1 VYTWESQVGKILVAA
16 AILAGLTTAGTA
28 AQRPEGGNQE
38 RDVRRM
44 IDRAVPRRPPAVA
57 VAEQQAA
64 RRARESQRN
73 NNSVKET
80 INGNTFNF
88 KEADLYEIIEAVSAL
103 TGKNFQLDSTV
114 KAKGKVTLITHTPIE
129 PDLAYE
135 VLESI
140 LQQQGFALVPTV
152 DGNIIRVVQTRKAI
166 TSDIPTGVGPDGETI
181 EGYERFQTQLVPIM
195 YGEASEISQVVT
207 NLIAQDEGNVNV
219 YAPTNTIIITTTVSN
234 LRRLL
239 DIIRQIDVPG
249 FEQKI
254 EIYTL
259 EYARAGEISSEIEQ
273 VFGEQGATRSAT
285 RSTAPRQ
292 VRSIGT
298 AARARARTPSTII
311 GTEVTMRIV
320 PDERTNS
327 LIIVAAQTMIDDVV
341 SLIKRLDTSTAFE
354 EENLHVYPLLN
365 ADAQEVAGIL
375 SELTSGVQPRRG
387 GQAGGAQQ
395 QAQIQPFER
404 EVNIVAYEVTN
415 VLLIMASP
423 EDYAVLKAIIDK
435 LDVLQNQVWI
445 EAVIL
450 EVTVNDGYEVGVDV
464 SALFEE
470 DVVAG
475 SAFGTY
481 ASLANALVGGPAAL
495 PSGGVVG
502 ILDHDHNVG
511 TLVNPE
517 TGEIVEI
524 PYIPAVITAMQTVT
538 DVDVLSRPQL
548 LTADNVESSI
558 VVGQDVPFIT
568 GSSRG
573 LNQSVGAGQY
583 ASVFSQIR
591 RQDVGITLK
600 VTPQI
605 SEGEYVKLELQVTN
619 SSVASP
625 APGIPDANIAGPTLS
640 KSEITNQIVIQD
652 GHTAV
657 LGGLMSKSDSTG
669 RSKIPILGDVPLLGF
684 LFRRTSTTDL
694 KRNLVIFITPTIV
707 KTGEQM
713 AQLSEEQRTMY
724 DESKAETLTSH
735 NYLRRIFKKVK
746 LQK

>member
-1 VYTWESQVGKILVAA
+1 MLVGA
-16 AILAGLTTAGTA
+16 AILAGLPAAGA
-28 AQRPEGGNQE
+28 AVQRPEETGQE
-38 RDVRRM
+38 
-44 IDRAVPRRPPAVA
+44 
-57 VAEQQAA
+57 QAA
-64 RRARESQRN
+64 LGTKESQRN
-73 NNSVKET
+73 NNSAKET
-80 INGNTFNF
+80 ISGDMFNF
-88 KEADLYEIIEAVSAL
+88 KDVPLYDVIEAVSAL
-103 TGKNFQLDSTV
+103 TGQNFQIDSTV
-114 KAKGKVTLITHTPIE
+114 KGNITLITNTPID
-129 PDLAYE
+129 PALAYPI
-135 VLESI
+135 LESI
-140 LQQQGFALVPTV
+140 LQAQGFALVPSV
-152 DGNIIRVVQTRKAI
+152 DGNIIRVVQMRKAI
-166 TSDIPTGVGPDGETI
+166 TSDIPIGTGPDRKTI
-181 EGYERFQTQLVPIM
+181 DGYERFQTQLVQIM
-195 YGEASEISQVVT
+195 YGDAGEISQVV
-207 NLIAQDEGNVNV
+207 NSLIAQDAGNVNV

-234 LRRLL
+234 LRRVLE
-239 DIIRQIDVPG
+239 IIRQIDVPG

-259 EYARAGEISSEIEQ
+259 EYARAGEIASEIDQ
-273 VFGEQGATRSAT
+273 VFGGQGPGQSAA
-285 RSTAPRQ
+285 RPARVRQ
-292 VRSIGT
+292 VRST
-298 AARARARTPSTII
+298 AGARPQARTSSTII
-311 GTEVTMRIV
+311 GAEPTMRIV

-327 LIIVAAQTMIDDVV
+327 LIIVATQTMIDEVV
-341 SLIKRLDTSTAFE
+341 SLIKRLDTTTAFE
-354 EENLHVYPLLN
+354 EENLHLYKLLN
-365 ADAQEVAGIL
+365 ADAKEVATIL
-375 SELTSGVQPRRG
+375 GELTSGVQPRRG
-387 GQAGGAQQ
+387 AQAGGAQQ

-423 EDYAVLKAIIDK
+423 EDYAVLEDIIK
-435 LDVLQNQVWI
+435 NVDVLGNQVWI

-502 ILDHDHNVG
+502 ILDHDHSVG

-517 TGEIVEI
+517 TGETIEI

-538 DVDVLSRPQL
+538 DVDVLSAPQL
-548 LTADNVESSI
+548 LAADNVESSI
-558 VVGQDVPFIT
+558 VVGQEVPFIT
-568 GSSRG
+568 GTSRQLG
-573 LNQSVGAGQY
+573 QPSGAGIY
-583 ASVFSQIR
+583 PSVFSRIQ

-619 SSVASP
+619 SSVAEP
-625 APGIPDANIAGPTLS
+625 PPGVTDVNIAGPTLS
-640 KSEITNQIVIQD
+640 KSEITNQIVIQN

-657 LGGLMSKSDSTG
+657 LGGLISQSDSTG
-669 RSKIPILGDVPLLGF
+669 RSKVPLLGDIPLLGF
-684 LFRRTSTTDL
+684 LFRRTSTTGL

-713 AQLSEEQRTMY
+713 AQVSEQQRTAY
-724 DESKAETLTSH
+724 DGARADSLSAH

-746 LQK
+746 IKR

>member
-1 VYTWESQVGKILVAA
+1 MLVAA
-16 AILAGLTTAGTA
+16 AVSAGLTAAGAA
-28 AQRPEGGNQE
+28 AQRPEETNQE
-38 RDVRRM
+38 RDARRM
-44 IDRAVPRRPPAVA
+44 IERAVPRRPPAVA

-64 RRARESQRN
+64 RRANASQRN

-88 KEADLYEIIEAVSAL
+88 KDAQLYEIIEAVSAL
-103 TGKNFQLDSTV
+103 TGKNFQIDSTV
-114 KAKGKVTLITHTPIE
+114 KGTVTLICNTPIE
-129 PDLAYE
+129 PELAYP

-140 LQQQGFALVPTV
+140 LQAQGYALLPSV
-152 DGNIIRVVQTRKAI
+152 DGNIIRVIQMRKAI
-166 TSDIPTGVGPDGETI
+166 SSDIPTGTGPDGTTI
-181 EGYERFQTQLVPIM
+181 DGYERFQTQLIPIM
-195 YGEASEISQVVT
+195 YGDASEISQVV
-207 NLIAQDEGNVNV
+207 NSLIAQDAGNVNV
-219 YAPTNTIIITTTVSN
+219 YAPTNTIIMTTTVSN

-249 FEQKI
+249 FDQKI

-259 EYARAGEISSEIEQ
+259 EYARASELATELDQI
-273 VFGEQGATRSAT
+273 FGEQGTGRPTARPASVRQI
-285 RSTAPRQ
+285 RST
-292 VRSIGT
+292 GT
-298 AARARARTPSTII
+298 AAARARTRTPSAII
-311 GTEVTMRIV
+311 GAEATMRIV
-320 PDERTNS
+320 SDERTNS
-327 LIIVAAQTMIDDVV
+327 LIIVATQDMINEVV
-341 SLIKRLDTSTAFE
+341 ALIKQLDTSTAFE
-354 EENLHVYPLLN
+354 EENLHFYPLLN
-365 ADAQEVAGIL
+365 ADAKEVASIL
-375 SELTSGVQPRRG
+375 GELTSGVQPRRG

-423 EDYAVLKAIIDK
+423 TDYAVLKAIIDK

-481 ASLANALVGGPAAL
+481 ASLANALIGGPAAL
-495 PSGGVVG
+495 PAGGVVG
-502 ILDHDHNVG
+502 FLDHDHSVG

-517 TGEIVEI
+517 TGEILEI
-524 PYIPAVITAMQTVT
+524 PYIPAVISAMQTVT

-568 GSSRG
+568 GSTRALG
-573 LNQSVGAGQY
+573 QTVGTGGY
-583 ASVFSQIR
+583 PSVFSQIR

-605 SEGEYVKLELQVTN
+605 SEGEYVKLELVVTN
-619 SSVASP
+619 SSVAPP
-625 APGIPDANIAGPTLS
+625 APGVPDANIAGPTLS
-640 KSEITNQIVIQD
+640 KSEIQNQIVIQD

-657 LGGLMSKSDSTG
+657 LGGLLSTSGSTG
-669 RSKIPILGDVPLLGF
+669 RSKIPLLGDIPLLGF
-684 LFRRTSTTDL
+684 FFRRTSTKDL

-707 KTGEQM
+707 KTGDQM
-713 AQLSEEQRTMY
+713 TQLSEAQRAIY
-724 DESKAETLTSH
+724 DESKMETLTAH
-735 NYLRRIFKKVK
+735 NYLRRVFKKIK
-746 LQK
+746 IKR